1 MSNPIENGAYS
12 LQDWSLVQHS
22 VDSETVGLAE
32 SLFALSNGYVGVRGC
47 FDQGEPVWQPTT
59 VINGVYESWPIL
71 YQEPAFGYATTG
83 QTIVRVPDATMI
95 EVRVE
100 GELLGVLGAA
110 VVRFARRLDMRAG
123 TVKTESSHRLADGV
137 VVTLETTR
145 MVSLSNRHLM
155 ATLVEV
161 IGAAG
166 RTVEIRSALV
176 DRAASFQEHPYHDAR
191 DPRRTRL
198 LGWSPLGPVGNLS
211 EGGRLISSF
220 VTERSRLAL
229 ACGVDHVVAGAAAK
243 IEVDPDDTTVVI
255 RAQGNGES
263 IRITKLVSYHADLE
277 VSGNDMAEDVAVT
290 LDGAVETGFDNLA
303 SRQRSD
309 LDDFWVEAAID
320 IDGDDELQEA
330 TRWALFQ
337 LHQAT
342 AGIKGLSVPAK
353 GLSGDAYEGHYF
365 WDSEMYFLPFLAFT
379 SPNRARELLRFRV
392 RMLPEA
398 RQRAGELA
406 LRGALYPWRTI
417 NGQAAGTYYPA
428 GTAQYHIN
436 ADISYAIRQYIKA
449 TGDDEFLWNGGAEV
463 VIETARL
470 WADLGFYD
478 RDTFHIHLVTGP
490 DEYTALVNDNA
501 YTNLMARENLRFAA
515 QVVELMS
522 QSVPDRYAELQ
533 KVIGLD
539 ADEPAEWIRASDS
552 MYIGYDEE
560 LGVTPQDSSF
570 LSKEIWDFEGT
581 PADKYPLLLHFHPL
595 VIYRYQVLKQP
606 DVVMAMLLVP
616 GEFSEELQRANF
628 DYYDPLTTGD
638 SSLSSAVQ
646 ATVAAR
652 IGHEAEALDY
662 LRHTAFIDLA
672 DLQGNTRDGLHLA
685 SAGGIWM
692 TLVRGVGGLQ
702 VTDEA
707 LVLEPKL
714 PKDWN
719 SLRFSLRYRGSR
731 LVVTT
736 SSDGVALEV
745 SGAPIVVQVWGESV
759 SVAPDSPVFVPGG
772 ATTHID
778 PS

>member
-1 MSNPIENGAYS
+1 
-12 LQDWSLVQHS
+12 
-22 VDSETVGLAE
+22 
-32 SLFALSNGYVGVRGC
+32 
-47 FDQGEPVWQPTT
+47 
-59 VINGVYESWPIL
+59 
-71 YQEPAFGYATTG
+71 
-83 QTIVRVPDATMI
+83 
-95 EVRVE
+95 
-100 GELLGVLGAA
+100 
-110 VVRFARRLDMRAG
+110 MRAG
-123 TVKTESSHRLADGV
+123 TVKTESSHRLADGA

-145 MVSLSNRHLM
+145 MISLSNRHLM

-166 RTVEIRSALV
+166 RTIEVRSALV
-176 DRAASFQEHPYHDAR
+176 DRSNSFQTPPDHDPR

-198 LGWSPLGPVGNLS
+198 LGRSPLSPVGNLS
-211 EGGRLISSF
+211 EAGRLISSF

-229 ACGVDHVVAGAAAK
+229 ACGADHVVAGATAEM
-243 IEVDPDDTTVVI
+243 EVDPDGTTVVI
-255 RAQGNGES
+255 RAQGDGES
-263 IRITKLVSYHADLE
+263 IRIAKFVSYHTDLE
-277 VSGNDMAEDVAVT
+277 VSGGDMAEEVAVT
-290 LDGAVETGFDNLA
+290 LNGAVQAGFDKLA
-303 SRQRSD
+303 SRQRSG
-309 LDDFWVEAAID
+309 LDDFWAGAAID
-320 IDGDDELQEA
+320 IDGDDELQRA

-365 WDSEMYFLPFLAFT
+365 WDSEMFFLPFLAFT

-392 RMLPEA
+392 GMLPEA

-406 LRGALYPWRTI
+406 LRGALFPWRTI
-417 NGQAAGTYYPA
+417 NGQAAGSYYPA

-436 ADISYAIRQYIKA
+436 ADISYAIQQYTRA

-463 VIETARL
+463 TIETARL

-478 RDTFHIHLVTGP
+478 RDMFHIHLVTGP

-515 QVVELMS
+515 QVVERMS
-522 QSVPDRYAELQ
+522 QSVPDRYAELERT
-533 KVIGLD
+533 ISLNP
-539 ADEPAEWIRASDS
+539 DEPAEWIRAADS
-552 MYIGYDEE
+552 MYIGHDEE

-570 LSKEIWDFEGT
+570 LSKERWDVEGT
-581 PADKYPLLLHFHPL
+581 SADKYPLLLHFHPL

-616 GEFSEELQRANF
+616 GEFSEESQRANF

-652 IGHEAEALDY
+652 IGYEAEALDY
-662 LRHTAFIDLA
+662 LSHTAFIDLA

-685 SAGGIWM
+685 SAGGLWM
-692 TLVRGVGGLQ
+692 ALVRGVGGLQ
-702 VTDEA
+702 VTDDA
-707 LVLEPKL
+707 LVLDPKL
-714 PKDWN
+714 PKTWN
-719 SLRFSLRYRGSR
+719 SLRFILNYRGSR

-736 SSDGVALEV
+736 SAKGVALEV
-745 SGAPIVVQVWGESV
+745 SLAPLVVQVWGKSF
-759 SVAPDSPVFVPGG
+759 SVAPESPVFVPSS
-772 ATTHID
+772 TITRTD